1 MKKKILI
8 IEDETDIRNDLMRAL
23 IISGYEVF
31 SAENGKIGVE
41 VAKSK
46 RPNLIISD
54 IMMPELDGYGVL
66 EELQKSPETNTIP
79 FIFLSAKSARG
90 DIRSGMNL
98 GADDYVTK
106 PFDIDE
112 LISAVHKR
120 LEKQQSVQSKYESK
134 FEALSDNL
142 RKSMPHEIRTPLN
155 IILGLS
161 EFLRKNYD
169 FTNHKDAMEM
179 LGNITDAGKRL
190 QRLFENYLFYAN
202 LEVQAANPAEV
213 EIMRTKK
220 TMLVEYTIKDIVLY
234 TAGNAGRSND
244 IELDLQ
250 DGTVRISEIYFTKII
265 EEIIDNAFK
274 FSERGKP
281 IKILTN
287 NWNKFFVIHITD
299 FGRGMT
305 KDQIENIGAYIQ
317 FERKVFEQQGS
328 GLGLTIVRRLVTL
341 HNGELSIESEPGV
354 YTTVTIK
361 LPSAAPIAE

>member
-8 IEDETDIRNDLMRAL
+8 IEDENDIRSDLTRTL
-23 IISGYEVF
+23 IMSGYEVI

-41 VAKSK
+41 IAKDK

-54 IMMPELDGYGVL
+54 IMMPELDGYAIL
-66 EELQKSPETNTIP
+66 EELQKYPETNTIP

-98 GADDYVTK
+98 GADDYITK

-112 LISAVHKR
+112 LITAVQRR
-120 LEKQQSVQSKYESK
+120 LDKQQSVQSKYESK

-142 RKSMPHEIRTPLN
+142 RRSMPHEIRTPLN

-161 EFLRKNYD
+161 EFLKKNYD

-202 LEVQAANPAEV
+202 LEVQAAYPTEV
-213 EIMRTKK
+213 DIMKTKK
-220 TMLVEYTIKDIVLY
+220 TMLAEYIIRDIILY

-244 IELDLQ
+244 VELDLQ
-250 DGTVRISEIYFTKII
+250 DGTIRMSEIYFTKVI

-274 FSERGKP
+274 FSDRGKP

-287 NWNKFFVIHITD
+287 NWDKYFVIHITD

-305 KDQIENIGAYIQ
+305 KDQIDSIGAYIQ

-341 HNGELSIESEPGV
+341 HNGEISIESEPGV
-354 YTTVTIK
+354 YTTITIK
-361 LPSAAPIAE
+361 LPSAAPLAN